1 MLVYGVQRSA
11 NPELIEPS
19 ASVFAPLGLAD
30 IRPKT
35 NKNSFNR
42 CKENRLLILRE
53 GLNKSTESG
62 TLNLN
67 LPFSH
72 PLRLGML
79 ER

>member
-1 MLVYGVQRSA
+1 M
-11 NPELIEPS
+11 
-19 ASVFAPLGLAD
+19 FAPLGLAD

-35 NKNSFNR
+35 SKNGFNR

-72 PLRLGML
+72 LLRLGAT
-79 ER
+79 ERYAQSFSTRGFYYMRLP